1 MRIGILL
8 SRFPYP
14 LEKGDKLRAFHQI
27 RELSKT
33 NQIFLCAISDQ
44 KVDQKSID
52 QLKPY
57 CEEIKIIRLSKPI
70 ILWNLLFGL
79 FFSKLPLQVAYFYKK
94 SARKELVNF
103 FVNHKV
109 DHIFCQ
115 LIRVSEYLKD
125 LKSIPK
131 TIDYMDVLSKGM
143 ERRIE
148 KASPLLKPLIRIETK
163 RLKKYEHFIFTAFQ
177 HQTIISEQDRDLII
191 HGNNHEIEIIRN
203 GVDQEFFSPRDVDKK
218 YDLVFTG
225 NMSYPPNVDGVSFL
239 VEKIL
244 PVIWEDNPNIKLVI
258 AGANPNSRVQ
268 KLAQE
273 KVIVT
278 GWVDDIREYYASARI
293 FIAPMQIGTGLQ
305 NKLLE
310 AMAMKIPC
318 ITSPLANNALKAT
331 HEENILIAEH
341 ISDYVVEIQ
350 RLLNDQSFANRI
362 AQNGFDFVGDK
373 YNWNSTTKQL
383 ENLFLKS

>member
-33 NQIFLCAISDQ
+33 NQIFLCAVSDLS
-44 KVDQKSID
+44 VDQKSID
-52 QLKPY
+52 QLQPY
-57 CEEIKIIRLSKPI
+57 CEEIKIIRLSKPA
-70 ILWNLLFGL
+70 ILWNLFLGL
-79 FFSKLPLQVAYFYKK
+79 FFSQLPLQVAYFYKK
-94 SARKELVNF
+94 SAKKEIINF
-103 FVNHKV
+103 FINHKV
-109 DHIFCQ
+109 DHILCQ
-115 LIRVSEYLKD
+115 LIRVSEYIKD

-131 TIDYMDVLSKGM
+131 TLDYMDVLSKGM

-148 KASPLLKPLIRIETK
+148 KASPLLKPMVKLEAR
-163 RLKKYEHFIFTAFQ
+163 RLKKYEHFIFSSFE
-177 HQTIISEQDRDLII
+177 HKTIISEQDRDLII
-191 HGNNHEIEIIRN
+191 HGSNHEIKIIRN
-203 GVDQEFFSPRDVDKK
+203 GVDQDFFAPRKGEKK
-218 YDLVFTG
+218 FDLLFTG
-225 NMSYPPNVDGVSFL
+225 NMSYPPNVDGVCFL

-244 PVIWEDNPNIKLVI
+244 PLVWKENPNITLVI

-278 GWVDDIREYYASARI
+278 GWVDDIREYYANTKI

-310 AMAMKIPC
+310 AMAMRIPC

-331 HEENILIAEH
+331 HEENILIAET
-341 ISDYVVEIQ
+341 ISDYAFAID
-350 RLLNDQSFANRI
+350 RLLKNEVFANQL
-362 AQNGFDFVGDK
+362 AQRGFNFVGDK
-373 YNWNSTTKQL
+373 YNWNSTTQQL